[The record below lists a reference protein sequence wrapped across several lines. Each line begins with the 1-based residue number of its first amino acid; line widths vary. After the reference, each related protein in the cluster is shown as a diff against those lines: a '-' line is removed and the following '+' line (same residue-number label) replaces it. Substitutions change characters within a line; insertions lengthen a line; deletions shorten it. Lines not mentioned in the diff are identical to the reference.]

1 MPLDLLVGRVCCRR
15 KEHWKHIYISL
26 FILIGVA
33 LSVVSFQQSLSDDDE
48 KKDSYDYIWFL
59 NLFMVGQLLNV
70 LSHQVKEYVVR
81 NILVNQSK
89 FQFQVAFT

>member
-1 MPLDLLVGRVCCRR
+1 MAKQIPLNKILAAMDR
-15 KEHWKHIYISL
+15 KDRDFYDNL
-26 FILIGVA
+26 
-33 LSVVSFQQSLSDDDE
+33 DDDE